1 MDCTGLTAVVVGGGQ
16 GIGREICLKL
26 ASQGADIVTADIA
39 DGTEGV
45 ADEVRHKGRR
55 ALAVYTDLRQEGS
68 VRAMAQ
74 SAVETFGAVHCLVNC
89 SGIIGGLGQ
98 IDEFSLDEWNES
110 LAVNLTGMYL
120 TCRYLLPALKRQGG
134 SIVNIASVAGRRPL
148 KGRSPYCTTKAA
160 VLGFT
165 RSLAMDLGE
174 FGIRVNAVSP
184 GRVEGPRIEQ
194 TLHHGAAQTG
204 MAYASYVEHL
214 KSQTPLHTFIPP
226 GAVADS
232 VAFLCSPASAF
243 MTGADLFVNAGS
255 YMV

>member
-26 ASQGADIVTADIA
+26 AAQGADIVVADISA
-39 DGTEGV
+39 GTGGV
-45 ADEVRHKGRR
+45 AEEVRQIGRQ
-55 ALAVYTDLRQEGS
+55 ALAVYTDLRQEAS
-68 VRAMAQ
+68 VQAMAN
-74 SAVETFGAVHCLVNC
+74 SAVERFGTVHCLVNS
-89 SGIIGGLGQ
+89 SGIVGGLGQ
-98 IDEFSLDEWNES
+98 IDEFSLEEWNES
-110 LAVNLTGMYL
+110 LSVNLTGMFL
-120 TCRYLLPALKRQGG
+120 TCRYLLPGLKQQGG

-184 GRVEGPRIEQ
+184 GRVEGPRIEK
-194 TLHHGAAQTG
+194 TLHHGAAQAG
-204 MAYASYVEHL
+204 MEFEDYVEHL